1 MVSVSVAAD
10 DCFDED
16 YIIDIGD
23 NVHKDDNYVI
33 DDNDDSDDIAEYLMM
48 TIKDL
53 PTQSQHQLPSCS
65 ASMPRTL

>member
-1 MVSVSVAAD
+1 MVSVVVTAD

-16 YIIDIGD
+16 YIIGIGG
-23 NVHKDDNYVI
+23 NVHKDDN
-33 DDNDDSDDIAEYLMM
+33 NDSDDIAEYLMM
-48 TIKDL
+48 MIKDL

>member
-1 MVSVSVAAD
+1 MVSVVVTAD

-16 YIIDIGD
+16 YKSLIL
-23 NVHKDDNYVI
+23 VDDNYVI

-48 TIKDL
+48 MIKDL
-53 PTQSQHQLPSCS
+53 LTQSQHQLPSCS